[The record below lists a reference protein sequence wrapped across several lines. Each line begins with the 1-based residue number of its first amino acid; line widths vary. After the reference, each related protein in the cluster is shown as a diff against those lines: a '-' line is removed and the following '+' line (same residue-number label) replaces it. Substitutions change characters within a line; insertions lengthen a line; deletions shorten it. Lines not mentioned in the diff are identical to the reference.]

1 MSATRATRRTSPPAA
16 SPSVSPSRP
25 TSPPIDPPRVD
36 EVLALRIRGRRRLV
50 HAREQGRDE
59 RGRARLFL
67 SGDAEALPHLA
78 GLRLRSRDTGER
90 LELRELRLVPPP
102 AEPGERPGPAQ
113 AALALGCPIGGDL
126 GGPIPSR
133 GACTG

>member
-1 MSATRATRRTSPPAA
+1 
-16 SPSVSPSRP
+16 
-25 TSPPIDPPRVD
+25 
-36 EVLALRIRGRRRLV
+36 VLALRVRGRRHLV

-67 SGDAEALPHLA
+67 SGDAEALPHLV
-78 GLRLRSRDTGER
+78 GLRLHSRDTGER

-113 AALALGCPIGGDL
+113 AALAIACPIDGD
-126 GGPIPSR
+126 GTPVR
-133 GACTG
+133 GSLMARA